1 MYPVSLTQV
10 HAPLW
15 VFYVRVRRGGA
26 PGPGVRRTGP
36 DEELA
41 LGSLRSRGTTVSPFN
56 ESKDGGPGMTNEPQ
70 IEVLRR
76 KRLTKR
82 CLRANSVVKP
92 LRKISLVFQ
101 K

>member
-36 DEELA
+36 EEELA
-41 LGSLRSRGTTVSPFN
+41 PGSLRSRGTTVSPSDKSN
-56 ESKDGGPGMTNEPQ
+56 GGGLGMTNEPQ
-70 IEVLRR
+70 NEVLRQR
-76 KRLTKR
+76 
-82 CLRANSVVKP
+82 NSKNVLMGQIVCEATA
-92 LRKISLVFQ
+92 
-101 K
+101 